1 VQTHG
6 YVHVFG
12 DQFDGETHRLEAVR
26 SLGAQLVSRYQLP
39 YSEIGLDLA
48 SSSTFLE
55 NVLKL
60 ASEQRTAGERI
71 VIVCDALD
79 QAGTPL
85 HGVNPFG
92 LPKFLP
98 EGVFIIASQRPVTVR
113 LDCEPAPAYE
123 ALKADDPDNQGDIHE
138 YLTQAAQ
145 VAGIRGQLTA
155 RGV

>member
-1 VQTHG
+1 MQTHG

-39 YSEIGLDLA
+39 YQEIGLDLA

-55 NVLKL
+55 NVLN
-60 ASEQRTAGERI
+60 Q
-71 VIVCDALD
+71 V
-79 QAGTPL
+79 GTPP

-98 EGVFIIASQRPVTVR
+98 EVVFIIASQRPVTVR
-113 LDCEPAPAYE
+113 LDCEPAPVYE
-123 ALKADDPDNQGDIHE
+123 ALKADAPDNQVDIRE
-138 YLTQAAQ
+138 YLTQAAK